1 MTLDELLGPSGI
13 RVGGAPADLEE
24 AVEDLVRASEGLAPL
39 GEGAALEELARGEQ
53 GEIVR
58 VNDAVVLLL
67 VRSDSLREVR
77 AGLRVAAEPFAVSG
91 EGKDPPATAR
101 VVLLLATPRRT
112 SALKETF
119 VPRLVRALREEE
131 PLTTILG
138 ADSPREIRSL
148 DGLLGLELRER
159 LLVEDALTP
168 LTYRI
173 YPDTPLD
180 EVVDLMVRRSLHAV
194 PVVGESL
201 EVLGII
207 SVGDVLAHL
216 LPRRR
221 QEEDGEGTASS
232 AEALS
237 ARDVMTRTVMC
248 VAEDQS
254 LLEAGNLMVNRD
266 VEQLPVVREGE
277 LIGFLTRYAILKRL
291 YGG

>member
-13 RVGGAPADLEE
+13 RVGGAPADLEA
-24 AVEDLVRASEGLAPL
+24 AVAELARGSGALAPL
-39 GEGAALEELARGEQ
+39 AEGPALEELARGEK

-58 VNDAVVLLL
+58 VNDEAVLLL
-67 VRSDSLREVR
+67 VRTDALREVR
-77 AGLRVAAEPFAVSG
+77 AGLRVTAEPFEVSG

-101 VVLLLATPRRT
+101 VLLLLATPRRT

-119 VPRLVRALREEE
+119 VPRLVRGLREEE
-131 PLTTILG
+131 QLETVLG
-138 ADSPREIRSL
+138 ATAPAEIRSL
-148 DGLLGLELRER
+148 EGLLGLELRER

-180 EVVDLMVRRSLHAV
+180 EVVDLMIRRSLHAV

-207 SVGDVLAHL
+207 SVGDVLSHL

-221 QEEDGEGTASS
+221 QEEDGDGTASP

-277 LIGFLTRYAILKRL
+277 LIGFLTRYAILRRL
-291 YGG
+291 YGS